1 MSSPYAERYGH
12 TVTISVTERQ
22 FASLQEYCIKNRVSI
37 SAAFREAF
45 FTLHPMDSTNE
56 NENDTL
62 AKVWRPQRTY
72 HVNPER
78 SILSP
83 LL

>member
-37 SAAFREAF
+37 SAAF

-56 NENDTL
+56 NE
-62 AKVWRPQRTY
+62 K
-72 HVNPER
+72 
-78 SILSP
+78 
-83 LL
+83 

>member
-37 SAAFREAF
+37 SAAFRDTF
-45 FTLHPMDSTNE
+45 FEVHPIPETNE
-56 NENDTL
+56 NE
-62 AKVWRPQRTY
+62 K
-72 HVNPER
+72 
-78 SILSP
+78 
-83 LL
+83 

>member
-37 SAAFREAF
+37 SSAFREAF
-45 FTLHPMDSTNE
+45 FTLHPIPETNE
-56 NENDTL
+56 NE
-62 AKVWRPQRTY
+62 K
-72 HVNPER
+72 
-78 SILSP
+78 
-83 LL
+83 

>member
-45 FTLHPMDSTNE
+45 ITLHPMDSTNE
-56 NENDTL
+56 NE
-62 AKVWRPQRTY
+62 K
-72 HVNPER
+72 
-78 SILSP
+78 
-83 LL
+83 

>member
-22 FASLQEYCIKNRVSI
+22 FASLQEYCIKNGVSI

-56 NENDTL
+56 NE
-62 AKVWRPQRTY
+62 K
-72 HVNPER
+72 
-78 SILSP
+78 
-83 LL
+83 